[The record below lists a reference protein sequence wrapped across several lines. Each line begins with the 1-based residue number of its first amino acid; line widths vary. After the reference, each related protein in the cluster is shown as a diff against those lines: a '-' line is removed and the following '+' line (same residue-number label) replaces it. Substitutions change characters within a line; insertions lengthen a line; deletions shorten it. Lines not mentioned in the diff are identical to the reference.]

1 MKKLH
6 YLLIASS
13 LNIIIA
19 NISPNYAKNNA
30 EYLCSNGSS
39 TALCKAELNN
49 DALTLTLK
57 DGKRLT
63 ARRLGNW
70 KQNNTGGGVERSCNV
85 RIDLGNDFVYGLLKV
100 NSKQGT
106 SLIWP
111 QRQINIRNLKD
122 WKKWTVIIKRNY
134 TPNCHSPFNFQL
146 SKAGWWEDAIH
157 PSPCMRI
164 KVFQAYWWAFIPK
177 TLRSNDRCQSW
188 SAAIFVDTTG
198 DDLSIMLEEQS
209 IRYLLNPA
217 VMKQNK
223 INIGIKI
230 ISHNHLKRQKRQ
242 KWYS

>member
-122 WKKWTVIIKRNY
+122 WKKWTVIIKRDY
-134 TPNCHSPFNFQL
+134 TPNCHSPFNFQ
-146 SKAGWWEDAIH
+146 KQDGEGCN
-157 PSPCMRI
+157 PSLFMHE
-164 KVFQAYWWAFIPK
+164 
-177 TLRSNDRCQSW
+177 NQSFPGLLV
-188 SAAIFVDTTG
+188 SLYPENTPIQRPM
-198 DDLSIMLEEQS
+198 SIMIS
-209 IRYLLNPA
+209 CNFCRYNWWWPEHNVGGA
-217 VMKQNK
+217 INK
-223 INIGIKI
+223 IPLDSSCHEAK
-230 ISHNHLKRQKRQ
+230 
-242 KWYS
+242 

>member
-134 TPNCHSPFNFQL
+134 TPNCHSPFNFQKQDGERMQSIPLHAWESKFSRPTGEPL
-146 SKAGWWEDAIH
+146 SRKHSD
-157 PSPCMRI
+157 P
-164 KVFQAYWWAFIPK
+164 
-177 TLRSNDRCQSW
+177 
-188 SAAIFVDTTG
+188 TT
-198 DDLSIMLEEQS
+198 DVNHDQLQFLSIQL
-209 IRYLLNPA
+209 
-217 VMKQNK
+217 VMT
-223 INIGIKI
+223 
-230 ISHNHLKRQKRQ
+230 
-242 KWYS
+242 WA